1 MLCGYY
7 LLLHKE
13 KRRRWWVRPINERR
27 KEQGD
32 YENLV
37 QEMRLN
43 DVEMFFN
50 YTRLTVE
57 QFDCL
62 LKLVGPSLQKTSF
75 REPITPGVRLT
86 LTLRHLAAGDSIPT
100 LAFSYRMGKSTVCN
114 IINETNTVIWEILHP
129 VVLKEPNKDE
139 WERIAEEY
147 FF

>member
-1 MLCGYY
+1 MSLILKRRQMRSAALRTMLCGYY
-7 LLLHKE
+7 LLSHKE
-13 KRRRWWVRPINERR
+13 ERRRWWVRPINERR

-62 LKLVGPSLQKTSF
+62 LKLVGPSLQKISF
-75 REPITPGVRLT
+75 REPITPGARLT
-86 LTLRHLAAGDSIPT
+86 LTLR
-100 LAFSYRMGKSTVCN
+100 
-114 IINETNTVIWEILHP
+114 
-129 VVLKEPNKDE
+129 
-139 WERIAEEY
+139 
-147 FF
+147 